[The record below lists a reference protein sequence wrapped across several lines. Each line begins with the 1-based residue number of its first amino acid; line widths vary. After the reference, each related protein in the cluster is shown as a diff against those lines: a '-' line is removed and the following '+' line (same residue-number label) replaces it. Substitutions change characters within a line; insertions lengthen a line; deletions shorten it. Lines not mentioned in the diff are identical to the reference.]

1 MTDRRRFDVDAEL
14 VRQPDED
21 ELQRVE
27 VLPEW
32 EQLFDVIGQMFIG
45 TGGGMIAKA
54 QRTVLKG
61 LAWQARKRVAQ
72 EPEEA
77 RLFVRDALRMIAGCL
92 KLEPLE
98 LYPDL
103 KPENL
108 PRDAEPARVG

>member
-1 MTDRRRFDVDAEL
+1 VSPTWRDDTDL
-14 VRQPDED
+14 IRQSDEE

-32 EQLFDVIGQMFIG
+32 EQLFDLIGQMFIG
-45 TGGGMIAKA
+45 SGGGMVAKA

-77 RLFVRDALRMIAGCL
+77 RIFVRDALRMIAACL
-92 KLEPLE
+92 RLEPVE

-103 KPENL
+103 KPE
-108 PRDAEPARVG
+108 PEPARAS